1 MTATDLQTRNEKA
14 AELRVFQ
21 VEEGVFY
28 VESSRKD
35 KCYRVL
41 MNGKLSCSCTDFTRH
56 IKNDPDYKCKHILAA
71 LNAEADSIHHADFNG
86 SKKPKLEKR
95 YITSLHGKDFVL
107 YAGILDLAHQRGLQK
122 LEVELIQ
129 YPTKENGYEA
139 ICKAV
144 AVSKSGEVY
153 TDIGDANS
161 KNTNKSIALHL
172 IRMASTRA
180 KARVL
185 RDLNNIG
192 MTALEELADC
202 DEVIGGNGSKSN
214 TRARK
219 TTSRK
224 ATAASKEEKSAS
236 TPATSQSEPATQSA
250 PAADEKPAA
259 EPQASSQNS
268 SSNSTQEAAARPK
281 MSEAQRRAVYN
292 LAKRRGI
299 SEEDLEAMAAENYGT
314 LVENLSSTDAASFI
328 RSLQTAA

>member
-1 MTATDLQTRNEKA
+1 MTATDLKTRSEKA
-14 AELRVFQ
+14 AGLGVFQ
-21 VEEGVFY
+21 MDEGVFY
-28 VESSRKD
+28 VESSKKD

-41 MNGKLSCSCTDFTRH
+41 MNGQLSCSCTDFTRN
-56 IKNDPDYKCKHILAA
+56 IRNDPDYKCKHLLAA
-71 LNAEADSIHHADFNG
+71 LNAEATSIHHAEVSGNN
-86 SKKPKLEKR
+86 KPKLDRR
-95 YITSLHGKDFVL
+95 YITNLHGKDFVL

-129 YPTKENGYEA
+129 YPTKENGFEA
-139 ICKAV
+139 ICKAL
-144 AVSKSGEVY
+144 AVSHSGETY
-153 TDIGDANS
+153 SDIGDANP

-192 MTALEELADC
+192 MTCLEELADI
-202 DEVIGGNGSKSN
+202 DDGNGANRK

-219 TTSRK
+219 N
-224 ATAASKEEKSAS
+224 ASNNAPSS
-236 TPATSQSEPATQSA
+236 SEQ
-250 PAADEKPAA
+250 EKPAA
-259 EPQASSQNS
+259 DPATATQRAPKTDEKQASNSQA
-268 SSNSTQEAAARPK
+268 SNESAASDSTQEATARPK

-299 SEEDLEAMAAENYGT
+299 SEQDLEAMAAENYGT
-314 LVENLSSTDAASFI
+314 PVENLSSTDAASFI

>member
-21 VEEGVFY
+21 VEDGVFY

-41 MNGKLSCSCTDFTRH
+41 MNGKLSCSCTDFSRH
-56 IKNDPDYKCKHILAA
+56 IKNDQEYKCKHILAA
-71 LNAEADSIHHADFNG
+71 LNAEASSIHHAEVSGNN
-86 SKKPKLEKR
+86 KPKLEKR
-95 YITSLHGKDFVL
+95 YITNLHGKDFVL

-129 YPTKENGYEA
+129 YPTKENGFEA
-139 ICKAV
+139 VCKAV
-144 AVSKSGEVY
+144 AESKSGEVY
-153 TDIGDANS
+153 TDIGDANP

-192 MTALEELADC
+192 MTALEELSSL
-202 DEVIGGNGSKSN
+202 DEVVDNGFNGKSR
-214 TRARK
+214 TRK

-224 ATAASKEEKSAS
+224 APAASNEEK
-236 TPATSQSEPATQSA
+236 PVATSAKSQASPATQTA
-250 PAADEKPAA
+250 PATDEKPAA
-259 EPQASSQNS
+259 RSQTSNEKPS
-268 SSNSTQEAAARPK
+268 GNSTQEAARPK
-281 MSEAQRRAVYN
+281 MSEAQRRAVFN

-299 SEEDLEAMAAENYGT
+299 SEEDLEAMAVENYGT
-314 LVENLSSTDAASFI
+314 EIENLSSTDAASFI